1 MTNSYPLENT
11 PEIIYVKEQLYKL
24 FFELE
29 SEVKG
34 EKKEL
39 DEQEYEETILNSK
52 IESLI
57 HYIKETTNLLIKKKT
72 QKHQNLVQRNLN
84 KAEVYE
90 NKLQKYENDIR
101 GYVKSLFQYKIQ
113 CEALEMKLEAYM
125 EMEQDFEEMKEKL
138 KYEEGTFLDNDRKDN
153 EILILRAEN
162 SNLKKVIGQLEKD
175 KVNFEEEKQNDKK
188 MISLLKNQIEKLA
201 KKVSR
206 LEQNQKESNSSNSGS
221 INININNNTNA
232 PAKFVI
238 NHENEYTNNREGNN
252 CIMNSNMFNSTYSRI
267 LNDFSTNTKST
278 KNLCSSASS
287 KKDKNM
293 FSPTQ
298 KKPHHHKTKSVSMS
312 DNEKKAELMSK
323 YFASHYQTN
332 NSTKSSMTKLNSNY
346 VKMVPTSSKAANKNT
361 PSSNKNYKANNF
373 NGNPMISSLSKMYM
387 PNSKGNKSANR
398 TMVSVRSS
406 SRLGEH
412 F

>member
-138 KYEEGTFLDNDRKDN
+138 KYEEGTFLDNDRKDH

-162 SNLKKVIGQLEKD
+162 STLKKIICP
-175 KVNFEEEKQNDKK
+175 QNK
-188 MISLLKNQIEKLA
+188 
-201 KKVSR
+201 
-206 LEQNQKESNSSNSGS
+206 
-221 INININNNTNA
+221 
-232 PAKFVI
+232 
-238 NHENEYTNNREGNN
+238 
-252 CIMNSNMFNSTYSRI
+252 
-267 LNDFSTNTKST
+267 
-278 KNLCSSASS
+278 
-287 KKDKNM
+287 
-293 FSPTQ
+293 
-298 KKPHHHKTKSVSMS
+298 
-312 DNEKKAELMSK
+312 
-323 YFASHYQTN
+323 
-332 NSTKSSMTKLNSNY
+332 
-346 VKMVPTSSKAANKNT
+346 TSS
-361 PSSNKNYKANNF
+361 
-373 NGNPMISSLSKMYM
+373 
-387 PNSKGNKSANR
+387 
-398 TMVSVRSS
+398 
-406 SRLGEH
+406 H
-412 F
+412 Q

>member
-90 NKLQKYENDIR
+90 NKLQKYENAIR

-138 KYEEGTFLDNDRKDN
+138 KYEEGTFLDNDRKDH

-188 MISLLKNQIEKLA
+188 MISLLKNQIEKIA

-278 KNLCSSASS
+278 KNLCS
-287 KKDKNM
+287 
-293 FSPTQ
+293 
-298 KKPHHHKTKSVSMS
+298 V
-312 DNEKKAELMSK
+312 
-323 YFASHYQTN
+323 
-332 NSTKSSMTKLNSNY
+332 
-346 VKMVPTSSKAANKNT
+346 
-361 PSSNKNYKANNF
+361 
-373 NGNPMISSLSKMYM
+373 
-387 PNSKGNKSANR
+387 
-398 TMVSVRSS
+398 
-406 SRLGEH
+406 
-412 F
+412 

>member
-1 MTNSYPLENT
+1 MLKKKIKS
-11 PEIIYVKEQLYKL
+11 
-24 FFELE
+24 
-29 SEVKG
+29 
-34 EKKEL
+34 KKE
-39 DEQEYEETILNSK
+39 TK
-52 IESLI
+52 IP
-57 HYIKETTNLLIKKKT
+57 
-72 QKHQNLVQRNLN
+72 QNLSLSE
-84 KAEVYE
+84 KYE
-90 NKLQKYENDIR
+90 NKMKKYENEIR
-101 GYVKSLFQYKIQ
+101 GFIKTIFQYKIQ
-113 CEALEMKLEAYM
+113 CEDLEMKLEAYM

-138 KYEEGTFLDNDRKDN
+138 KYEEGTFLDNDRKDH

-175 KVNFEEEKQNDKK
+175 KVIFEEEKQNDKK

-332 NSTKSSMTKLNSNY
+332 NSTKSSMKKLNSNY

-361 PSSNKNYKANNF
+361 PRLRKEH
-373 NGNPMISSLSKMYM
+373 
-387 PNSKGNKSANR
+387 
-398 TMVSVRSS
+398 
-406 SRLGEH
+406 SRK
-412 F
+412 